1 MKHAT
6 SRMLFAYWDA
16 VRGERASPERSRI
29 EPGAIRHILA
39 DTFILEI
46 GVHGAAEFRLAGT
59 RLCALFGRE
68 LKGQTFERLWP
79 AHAGPEARR
88 CVDTVMDEAAGLVSG
103 QVGATLDGQTI
114 NLEML
119 LLPMRHGG
127 RTHALA
133 LGALSPATIP
143 AWFGLRPVAFLN
155 TVSQRVIRTS
165 WTPPGL
171 HAKPAEPQRRF
182 VVHRGGRA

>member
-6 SRMLFAYWDA
+6 SRILFAYWDA
-16 VRGERASPERSRI
+16 VRGERASPERRDI

-39 DTFILEI
+39 DTFMLEI
-46 GVHGAAEFRLAGT
+46 GVNGAAEFRLAGT
-59 RLCALFGRE
+59 RMCALVGRE
-68 LKGQTFERLWP
+68 LKGQLFERLWP
-79 AHAGPEARR
+79 AHASADARR
-88 CVDTVMDEAAGLVSG
+88 SINTVMDETAGLVSG
-103 QVGATLDGQTI
+103 LVGATLEGPTV

-119 LLPMRHGG
+119 LLPLRHHGK
-127 RTHALA
+127 THALV

-143 AWFGLRPVAFLN
+143 SWFGLHPISFLN

-165 WTPPGL
+165 WVPPGL
-171 HAKPAEPQRRF
+171 NETPAVRQRRF